1 MKTIIRLSLVILAF
15 GLASA
20 CSKDRD
26 TVATDTQLTGLAA
39 FLNGEFEVT
48 QVDYNGSLSTP
59 VIDVPLS
66 GTGTSTQG
74 SYNFNATS
82 NSVVYDVETT
92 LQAAILGQSIDFPV
106 NVGGTGAV
114 DYVSATRFT
123 INDPVYGLTSYDV
136 SNQTSN
142 SLRATTRY
150 EADTLIG
157 SIDLLLDIY
166 MTKK

>member
-26 TVATDTQLTGLAA
+26 PEPTETPVTGLAA

-59 VIDVPLS
+59 IIDVPLN

-74 SYNFNATS
+74 SYNFDAAN
-82 NSVVYDVETT
+82 NSVVYNVETNM
-92 LQAAILGQSIDFPV
+92 QASILGQSIDFPV
-106 NVGGTGAV
+106 NLIGTGAV
-114 DYVSATRFT
+114 DYVSTTRFT
-123 INDPVYGLTSYDV
+123 INDPVYGLTSYDI

-142 SLRATTRY
+142 SLRATTRF

-157 SIDLLLDIY
+157 TIDLLLDIY